1 MLQNNHSLNFPQKST
16 LLPSGGELLYLVVYL
31 NMISPV
37 CLFKAL
43 SDRNRLR
50 VVFALL
56 EKKELCA
63 CQIYEWLGIKGATA
77 SNHMSILKSSG
88 LVLSRKDGR
97 WVHYRLNLK
106 DTNVNPLL
114 KWIRNQLDRDNDLL
128 DDLKRLDIV
137 TACPPVELRK
147 RQREAATIC
156 C

>member
-1 MLQNNHSLNFPQKST
+1 MNSLAFT
-16 LLPSGGELLYLVVYL
+16 
-31 NMISPV
+31 
-37 CLFKAL
+37 FKAL

-50 VVFALL
+50 IIFALL

-106 DTNVNPLL
+106 STEVSPLL
-114 KWIRNQLDRDNDLL
+114 RWIRKQSNTHKDLL
-128 DDLKRLDIV
+128 VDLKHLDVV

-147 RQREAATIC
+147 RQRKAVKAC
-156 C
+156 F